1 MNAAKNGYVAEFVT
15 GYLQREIRKE
25 LKVSGGTDAG
35 LRDGALGFATGRL
48 VKISG
53 DTLVPALFSDSN
65 IYIVAQS
72 DDTIREVPSDYN
84 YQERY
89 SNLPNLVLKNSDEVK
104 TVALYKIVN
113 KDDVKL
119 IKISEPVN
127 MIAGTQGVTGVNTKV
142 SSINIIQTGVNSYKV
157 LGTALYTSTPLV
169 SGNPAG
175 NYIYFKMVNELITT
189 AAQFNA
195 ALSGVADDTV
205 VYKRVNG
212 IDENTETKTAIASE
226 IGTNGGIEVEVCVNN
241 TKTLKIDVMWEK
253 DIFTHYTFDLSELNL
268 EANV

>member
-25 LKVSGGTDAG
+25 LKVAGGTDAG
-35 LRDGALGFATGRL
+35 LRDGALGFAPGRL

-53 DTLVPALFSDSN
+53 DTLIPAVFSDSN

-119 IKISEPVN
+119 IKITEPVN
-127 MIAGTQGVTGVNTKV
+127 IEVLTKIGETTV
-142 SSINIIQTGVNSYKV
+142 PGGYSVRQVGINSYKV
-157 LGTALYTSTPLV
+157 EGSAPYVATPIV

-175 NYIYFKMVNELITT
+175 NYLYIKLVNADITT
-189 AAQFNA
+189 AAAFNA
-195 ALSGVADDTV
+195 ALTGVADDAV
-205 VYKRVNG
+205 VYRRISG
-212 IDENTETKTAIASE
+212 LAYSNTENKSTIASE
-226 IGTNGGIEVEVCVNN
+226 INTNGGIEVEACINDTNELV
-241 TKTLKIDVMWEK
+241 LEVMWEK
-253 DIFTHYTFDLSELNL
+253 DVFTRYTFDLSNIVR
-268 EANV
+268 EAA